1 MIKKRSIILML
12 AVFIS
17 AVCLFGCGVDD
28 INVSGYQNM
37 SITLSG
43 LEGGDRS
50 ITVKDLKEM
59 ECVTKK
65 THSTSDKIG
74 EVRATGPLL
83 DTVLEPYGV
92 SQSEF
97 SKVKIYAKDDY
108 AITLSKDIL
117 DEKEMILAFGM
128 DGMPLDEE
136 DKPVR
141 IIIPESDSA
150 YWIRMVEKIEF
161 IK

>member
-1 MIKKRSIILML
+1 M
-12 AVFIS
+12 
-17 AVCLFGCGVDD
+17 
-28 INVSGYQNM
+28 
-37 SITLSG
+37 
-43 LEGGDRS
+43 
-50 ITVKDLKEM
+50 
-59 ECVTKK
+59 
-65 THSTSDKIG
+65 
-74 EVRATGPLL
+74 
-83 DTVLEPYGV
+83 
-92 SQSEF
+92 
-97 SKVKIYAKDDY
+97 
-108 AITLSKDIL
+108 L

>member
-1 MIKKRSIILML
+1 MRSI
-12 AVFIS
+12 AT
-17 AVCLFGCGVDD
+17 CGVDD

>member
-1 MIKKRSIILML
+1 
-12 AVFIS
+12 
-17 AVCLFGCGVDD
+17 
-28 INVSGYQNM
+28 M

>member
-108 AITLSKDIL
+108 AITLS
-117 DEKEMILAFGM
+117 
-128 DGMPLDEE
+128 
-136 DKPVR
+136 
-141 IIIPESDSA
+141 
-150 YWIRMVEKIEF
+150 
-161 IK
+161 

>member
-1 MIKKRSIILML
+1 M
-12 AVFIS
+12 
-17 AVCLFGCGVDD
+17 
-28 INVSGYQNM
+28 
-37 SITLSG
+37 
-43 LEGGDRS
+43 
-50 ITVKDLKEM
+50 
-59 ECVTKK
+59 
-65 THSTSDKIG
+65 
-74 EVRATGPLL
+74 
-83 DTVLEPYGV
+83 LEPYGV